1 MIYISNAIEFCLGV
15 EISRNSFIDSTSAK
29 ALLTRQGVGRTR
41 HLDGKLLWVQ
51 GLTKQDY
58 VVVSGVNT
66 FRNVADIGT
75 KALSRERI
83 LCLLCILGVVNC
95 NDNYSRV
102 GVSEHAEM
110 EQKLALKQEV
120 RRLERRVALPQ
131 QRNIMYQALRIAVV
145 LNELNHADALSPHVS
160 PITFCVHS
168 WNVVPVVAF
177 VCVLFCSMLLQ
188 GCDSHDMINAY
199 AELWFYELIELVVAN
214 PGLGLVAGF
223 IVLVVPWLIVLV
235 INAYAELWFYEL
247 IELVVANPGLGL
259 VAGFI
264 VLVVPWLIVLVFAR
278 APARRMPRTPH
289 HVPVIPCLSNL
300 KLRHQVS
307 HSKCQPIVIKQI
319 LSRGVSNRISHVPVI
334 PCLSNLKLRHQV
346 SHSKCQPIVIKQI
359 LSRGVSNRISFAIA
373 ASQVKLMPVLV
384 ITMASELHQ
393 AAVQAS
399 QPVVMPG
406 TQNCDRRSV
415 LQQAAAAV
423 VQF

>member
-235 INAYAELWFYEL
+235 
-247 IELVVANPGLGL
+247 
-259 VAGFI
+259 
-264 VLVVPWLIVLVFAR
+264 FAR
-278 APARRMPRTPH
+278 APARRIPARRMPRTPH

-319 LSRGVSNRISHVPVI
+319 LSRGM
-334 PCLSNLKLRHQV
+334 
-346 SHSKCQPIVIKQI
+346 
-359 LSRGVSNRISFAIA
+359 SNRISFAIA